1 MNVADALEEVE
12 LAIAEDRL
20 GDATRLLGAVAQR
33 LVVDPP
39 APLELAH
46 ASWLAGAVAL
56 REGDER
62 SFVAL
67 SRQAVEGL
75 RLAGEDARMQSAIAS
90 RAELLEQLAD
100 LQEVQERGAAGLMD
114 VLDRQCARLCEM
126 AASGGWHDP
135 RWPMINRQRALLPA
149 LLALVEATTG
159 APAPI
164 AAVID
169 ELELDAVESVLLAAV
184 APLTRAGR
192 PLRANQLA
200 RTCFGDSYAHDEALL
215 RLRDDSRLA
224 RGRALVPTAKG
235 ELALAPELLAR
246 LYGAGVTRP
255 P

>member
-126 AASGGWHDP
+126 AAIG
-135 RWPMINRQRALLPA
+135 
-149 LLALVEATTG
+149 
-159 APAPI
+159 
-164 AAVID
+164 AVID